1 MVARNTPA
9 KTEDPAVEV
18 YTRRNELPVSVVQ
31 SFHTVADVEAFF
43 ADQGIE
49 LSSGEEISD
58 GFESTK
64 DKDKLI
70 NTTFVIID
78 WNLFTSSDFGG
89 ADVMTIRLMTLAGEK
104 YRISDGSTGIAQ
116 QLTDITKVRMDAK
129 HPAPNAGLIVKGGL
143 SKSEYW
149 VSEADGKAMSDAEAE
164 ATPKDLKKKA
174 STYYLV
180 F

>member
-1 MVARNTPA
+1 MVSRNTPA
-9 KTEDPAVEV
+9 QPETPSAEVAV
-18 YTRRNELPVSVVQ
+18 RSELPVEVVR

-43 ADQGIE
+43 QDQGIE
-49 LSSGEEISD
+49 LGAGEEISD
-58 GFESTK
+58 GFETTQ

-78 WNLFTSSDFGG
+78 WNKVASADFGQ
-89 ADVMTIRLMTLAGEK
+89 DFLTIRLMTLMGEK

-116 QLTDITKVRMDAK
+116 QLADITAVRLK
-129 HPAPNAGLIVKGGL
+129 GNHPAPNAGVIVKGGL

-149 VSEADGKAMSDAEAE
+149 VSVADGKAMSEAEAE

-174 STYYLV
+174 STFYLV

>member
-1 MVARNTPA
+1 MVSRNAPAPEATPSA
-9 KTEDPAVEV
+9 EVAV
-18 YTRRNELPVSVVQ
+18 RSELPVEIVR

-43 ADQGIE
+43 QDQGIE
-49 LSSGEEISD
+49 LGSGEEISD

-64 DKDKLI
+64 DKDRFI

-78 WNLFTSSDFGG
+78 WNKFTSTDFGS
-89 ADVMTIRLMTLAGEK
+89 AEVMTIRLMTLAGEK

-116 QLTDITKVRMDAK
+116 QLADITAVRLK
-129 HPAPNAGLIVKGGL
+129 GNHPAPNAGVIVKGGL

-149 VSEADGKAMSDAEAE
+149 VSEADGKAMTEAEAE